1 MLAISPQSVR
11 FTSFPILVIFF
22 FFFLKKNQRNKNS
35 IRRKRY
41 YYLFMLSRRTR
52 REYIY
57 VSNKREMK
65 LYITKE
71 ITIDEI
77 VLLSRFISR
86 FAFVPRVMYEF

>member
-1 MLAISPQSVR
+1 
-11 FTSFPILVIFF
+11 
-22 FFFLKKNQRNKNS
+22 
-35 IRRKRY
+35 
-41 YYLFMLSRRTR
+41 MLSRRTR
-52 REYIY
+52 REYIYIYIY

-71 ITIDEI
+71 ITIDET